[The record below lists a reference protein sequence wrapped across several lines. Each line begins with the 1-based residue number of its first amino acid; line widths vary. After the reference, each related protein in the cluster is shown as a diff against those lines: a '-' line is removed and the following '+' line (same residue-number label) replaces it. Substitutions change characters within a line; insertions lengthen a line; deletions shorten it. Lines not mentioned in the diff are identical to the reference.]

1 MTFTGFKKKNP
12 HTFSALAGVHVGPIN
27 TFGPIFTW
35 GASALVDVKLALAT
49 RES

>member
-1 MTFTGFKKKNP
+1 MTFSGFKKV

-27 TFGPIFTW
+27 TLGPIFTW
-35 GASALVDVKLALAT
+35 GASALVNVELALAA